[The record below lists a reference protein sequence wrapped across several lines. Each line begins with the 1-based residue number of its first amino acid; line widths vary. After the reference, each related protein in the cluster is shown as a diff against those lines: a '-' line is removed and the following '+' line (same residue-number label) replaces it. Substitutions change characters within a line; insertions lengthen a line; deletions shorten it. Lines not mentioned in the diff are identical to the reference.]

1 MSSTDPLPRAAP
13 ETEGS
18 ISPPRPR
25 SLDALRAE
33 LDAID
38 DALLAALQRRA
49 AVVAEVAA
57 LKNGGVPLRP
67 GREAAILRRL
77 LGHAAGGPLP
87 RQALV
92 RIWREILAGSLA
104 QQGHFTV
111 AVCEPGGGQK
121 GAIGLLAR
129 EHFGALTPLHFHRSP
144 SQAIGDLAA
153 GTAWVAVLPPP
164 AEEDAGGALWWTSLL
179 HQDGMSLGRADHGG
193 TAERGRIQV
202 VARLPFWAARP
213 EGTPSAAAF
222 VVAAIPPDASGADRT
237 LFGLEFSAETSRAR
251 LASQIAA
258 AGLAAGTIL
267 LRREGEQKTARALV
281 DLAGFIAE
289 DDPRLAAIEGLLRPA
304 VRLGAYAE
312 AWEETP

>member
-1 MSSTDPLPRAAP
+1 MSPTDPTSRATSEA
-13 ETEGS
+13 
-18 ISPPRPR
+18 
-25 SLDALRAE
+25 DALLPSAGPRGLDVLRSE

-77 LGHAAGGPLP
+77 LAAASGPLP
-87 RQALV
+87 RQAVV

-129 EHFGALTPLHFHRSP
+129 EHFGALTPLHLHRSP
-144 SQAIGDLAA
+144 SQAIGDVAA
-153 GTAWVAVLPPP
+153 GTAWVAVLPLP

-179 HQDGMSLGRADHGG
+179 HQDRMSLDRAEHGG
-193 TAERGRIQV
+193 AAERGRIQI

-213 EGTPSAAAF
+213 EGAPRAAAL

-258 AGLAAGTIL
+258 AGLAAATIL
-267 LRREGEQKTARALV
+267 LRREGEQKIAQALV

-312 AWEETP
+312 AWEEVQP

>member
-1 MSSTDPLPRAAP
+1 MSSKDPHPRAVP
-13 ETEGS
+13 ESEGS
-18 ISPPRPR
+18 GSPPR

-38 DALLAALQRRA
+38 DALLATLQRRA
-49 AVVAEVAA
+49 GVVAEVAA

-77 LGHAAGGPLP
+77 LGRTGGGPLP

-104 QQGHFTV
+104 QQGYFTI

-129 EHFGALTPLHFHRSP
+129 EHFGALTPLRLHRSP
-144 SQAIGDLAA
+144 SQAIGDLAS
-153 GTAWVAVLPPP
+153 GTAAVAVLPLP
-164 AEEDAGGALWWTSLL
+164 AEEDAGGAVWWTSLL
-179 HQDGMSLGRADHGG
+179 HQDGTSPGRADHGG
-193 TAERGRIQV
+193 AAERGRIQV

-213 EGTPSAAAF
+213 EGAPSAAAL
-222 VVAAIPPDASGADRT
+222 VVAAIAPDASGADRT

-258 AGLAAGTIL
+258 AGFSAGTIL
-267 LRREGEQKTARALV
+267 LRRDGEQNTAQALV

-289 DDPRLAAIEGLLRPA
+289 DDPRLAAIEGLLRPV

-312 AWEETP
+312 AWKDEQP